1 MLTNEFLSIAQMT
14 IPETFEECL
23 TYEMQILYLKRYIDE
38 VAEGGIP
45 AADLS
50 DIWDAIHALEDEVEK
65 VDPDKIE
72 QEIHAINEAI
82 QSLKD
87 DKQDNLTFDDTPT
100 LGSQNPVTSD
110 GIRKAI
116 DAGGGG
122 GGGSTVSVDVG
133 ETVTGEPGTNAEVEN
148 TGTAQN
154 VVLKF
159 TIPRG
164 EKGEKG
170 EPGATGQTGP
180 KGDPGE
186 RGPAGERGPEG
197 PEGPEGPRGEPGA
210 QGLPGEKGEKGDP
223 GEQGPAGERGPE
235 GPQGERGPA
244 GEAGQKGDPGEA
256 ATVTVGETVTGEPGT
271 DAKVE
276 NVGTAQN
283 AILKF
288 TIPKGEKGDPGSGGG
303 GTSTVSVNV
312 GETVTGDPGTDAN
325 VENTGDDQN
334 VVLKFT
340 IPRGEQGPEGP
351 QGERGPAGENGAPG
365 AKGDPGNP
373 GAQGERGPEGPQ
385 GPAGERGEQGPA
397 GERGEQ
403 GPAGQKGD
411 PGESAT
417 VTVGETVTGE
427 PGTNAK
433 VENVG
438 TEQNAI
444 LKFTIPKGE
453 KGDPGTGGGGGTA
466 SLPYVTIP
474 SQTFEINH
482 EIGPTRGALARFQF
496 MDSTGQNYT
505 TFIKRITEA
514 KIRYSREYMGVT
526 RADGYIPINLPIEL
540 DVVDDVEGSGTGD
553 TLHISATV
561 SGNLFYAARNNR
573 ISCAYVHGVGYVND
587 DKTRLAFMDMEGLII
602 TDLNIRDT

>member
-38 VAEGGIP
+38 IAEGGIP
-45 AADLS
+45 SADLT

-72 QEIHAINEAI
+72 QEIKGIKETI

-87 DKQDNLTFDDTPT
+87 DKQDTLTFDDTPT

-133 ETVTGEPGTNAEVEN
+133 ETVTGDPGTNANVEN

-170 EPGATGQTGP
+170 EQGERGETGATGA
-180 KGDPGE
+180 KGDPGEPGE

-197 PEGPEGPRGEPGA
+197 PQGAEGPRGE

-235 GPQGERGPA
+235 GPQG
-244 GEAGQKGDPGEA
+244 DPGES

-271 DAKVE
+271 PAKVE
-276 NVGTAQN
+276 NTGTAQN

-288 TIPKGEKGDPGSGGG
+288 TIPRGD
-303 GTSTVSVNV
+303 
-312 GETVTGDPGTDAN
+312 
-325 VENTGDDQN
+325 
-334 VVLKFT
+334 K
-340 IPRGEQGPEGP
+340 
-351 QGERGPAGENGAPG
+351 GERGETGATG
-365 AKGDPGNP
+365 AKGDPGEP
-373 GAQGERGPEGPQ
+373 GQPGERGPEGPQ

-397 GERGEQ
+397 GENGAP
-403 GPAGQKGD
+403 GAKGD

-417 VTVGETVTGE
+417 ITVGETVTGE
-427 PGTNAK
+427 PGTDAK

-438 TEQNAI
+438 TEQNAV

-453 KGDPGTGGGGGTA
+453 QGPKGDPGTGGGGSGVVFEIAGGQAIAPLKNVLRLYQTDTENYTESFLQTVQGQTEGGYKYVVPTAEKGVNFPLTIDASFDVTDPQGTGNF
-466 SLPYVTIP
+466 PDITIP
-474 SQTFEINH
+474 GSASWISDTSIFF
-482 EIGPTRGALARFQF
+482 A
-496 MDSTGQNYT
+496 STGCVASGMVNNISERPAFLT
-505 TFIKRITEA
+505 LGFINAIL
-514 KIRYSREYMGVT
+514 SVT
-526 RADGYIPINLPIEL
+526 KE
-540 DVVDDVEGSGTGD
+540 
-553 TLHISATV
+553 
-561 SGNLFYAARNNR
+561 
-573 ISCAYVHGVGYVND
+573 
-587 DKTRLAFMDMEGLII
+587 
-602 TDLNIRDT
+602 

>member
-38 VAEGGIP
+38 IAEGGIP
-45 AADLS
+45 SADLS
-50 DIWDAIHALEDEVEK
+50 EIWEAIHALEDEVDK
-65 VDPDKIE
+65 VDPDKIS
-72 QEIHAINEAI
+72 QEIEAIKKSI
-82 QSLKD
+82 QSLED
-87 DKQDNLTFDDTPT
+87 DKQDTLTFDTTPT

-133 ETVTGEPGTNAEVEN
+133 ETVTGDPGTNANVEN

-154 VVLKF
+154 LVLKF

-170 EPGATGQTGP
+170 EQGEQGEPGA
-180 KGDPGE
+180 KGDPGEPGE

-197 PEGPEGPRGEPGA
+197 P
-210 QGLPGEKGEKGDP
+210 QGNI
-223 GEQGPAGERGPE
+223 GPE
-235 GPQGERGPA
+235 GPQGPA
-244 GEAGQKGDPGEA
+244 GENGEPGAKGDPGES
-256 ATVTVGETVTGEPGT
+256 ATITVGETVTAEPGT

-276 NVGTAQN
+276 NVGTEQN
-283 AILKF
+283 AVLKF
-288 TIPKGEKGDPGSGGG
+288 TIPKGEKGDPGTGGG
-303 GTSTVSVNV
+303 GGSTVSVDV

-340 IPRGEQGPEGP
+340 IPRG
-351 QGERGPAGENGAPG
+351 
-365 AKGDPGNP
+365 AKGDPGQEGP
-373 GAQGERGPEGPQ
+373 QGERGPEGPQ
-385 GPAGERGEQGPA
+385 GAEGP
-397 GERGEQ
+397 RGEQ

-411 PGESAT
+411 PGTSAT
-417 VTVGETVTGE
+417 VTVGETVTGD
-427 PGTNAK
+427 PGTDAK

-438 TEQNAI
+438 TEQNAV

-453 KGDPGTGGGGGTA
+453 KGDPGTGGGGTT
-466 SLPYVTIP
+466 SLPYVTITN
-474 SQTFEINH
+474 QTFETNH
-482 EIGPTRGALARFQF
+482 EIGPTKGALARFQF
-496 MDSTGQNYT
+496 MDTSGQLTT
-505 TFIKRITEA
+505 TFIKRVMEA
-514 KIRYSREYMGVT
+514 KIRYSKEYMGVR

-540 DVVDDVEGSGTGD
+540 DVVDDVEGSGTGN

-561 SGNLFYAARNNR
+561 SGNLYYGGGQNR
-573 ISCAYVHGVGYVND
+573 ISCESVYGVGYVND
-587 DKTRLAFMDMEGLII
+587 DETRLAIMDMEGLVITGLII
-602 TDLNIRDT
+602 KDA

>member
-38 VAEGGIP
+38 IAEGGIP
-45 AADLS
+45 SADLS
-50 DIWDAIHALEDEVEK
+50 EIWEAIHTLEDEVEK
-65 VDPDKIE
+65 VDPDKIS
-72 QEIHAINEAI
+72 QEIEAIKKSI
-82 QSLKD
+82 QSLENN
-87 DKQDNLTFDDTPT
+87 KQDTLTFDDTPT

-133 ETVTGEPGTNAEVEN
+133 ETVTGDPGTNANVEN

-154 VVLKF
+154 LVLKF

-170 EPGATGQTGP
+170 EQGEQGEPGA
-180 KGDPGE
+180 KGDPGEPGE

-197 PEGPEGPRGEPGA
+197 P
-210 QGLPGEKGEKGDP
+210 QGNI
-223 GEQGPAGERGPE
+223 GPE
-235 GPQGERGPA
+235 GPQGPA
-244 GEAGQKGDPGEA
+244 GENGEPGAKGDPGEA

-271 DAKVE
+271 PAKVE
-276 NVGTAQN
+276 NTGTAQN

-288 TIPKGEKGDPGSGGG
+288 TIPKGEKGDPGTGGG
-303 GTSTVSVNV
+303 GGSTVSVDV
-312 GETVTGDPGTDAN
+312 GETVTGEPGTNAS

-340 IPRGEQGPEGP
+340 IPRGEP
-351 QGERGPAGENGAPG
+351 GATG
-365 AKGDPGNP
+365 AKGDPGEP
-373 GAQGERGPEGPQ
+373 GAKGEPGQEGPQ

-411 PGESAT
+411 PGTSAT

-427 PGTNAK
+427 PGTDAK

-453 KGDPGTGGGGGTA
+453 KGDPGTGGGGGVLFDIVETQNITA
-466 SLPYVTIP
+466 QRNVLRLYSADTETYTESYVPSAEGLTGTRHKYSSPTAEVGVRFPLTIEATFNIEDPQGSGNTGGFPYITIP
-474 SQTFEINH
+474 GMAEWQDDTHITFK
-482 EIGPTRGALARFQF
+482 
-496 MDSTGQNYT
+496 STGT
-505 TFIKRITEA
+505 VLF
-514 KIRYSREYMGVT
+514 GVVNAILT
-526 RADGYIPINLPIEL
+526 RPAVAQLGII
-540 DVVDDVEGSGTGD
+540 D
-553 TLHISATV
+553 TVLTV
-561 SGNLFYAARNNR
+561 T
-573 ISCAYVHGVGYVND
+573 
-587 DKTRLAFMDMEGLII
+587 KE
-602 TDLNIRDT
+602 

>member
-38 VAEGGIP
+38 IAEGGIP
-45 AADLS
+45 SADLT

-72 QEIHAINEAI
+72 QEIHAINESI

-87 DKQDNLTFDDTPT
+87 DKQDTLTFDTTPT

-133 ETVTGEPGTNAEVEN
+133 ETVTGEPGTNANVEN
-148 TGTAQN
+148 TGTEQN

-170 EPGATGQTGP
+170 EQGEPGA
-180 KGDPGE
+180 KGDPGEPGE

-197 PEGPEGPRGEPGA
+197 PQGAEGPEGP
-210 QGLPGEKGEKGDP
+210 
-223 GEQGPAGERGPE
+223 E
-235 GPQGERGPA
+235 GPQGAPGERGPA
-244 GEAGQKGDPGEA
+244 GENGEPGAKGDPGEA

-271 DAKVE
+271 PAKVE
-276 NVGTAQN
+276 NTGTAQN

-288 TIPKGEKGDPGSGGG
+288 TIPKGEKGDPGTGGG
-303 GTSTVSVNV
+303 GGSTVSVDV
-312 GETVTGDPGTDAN
+312 GETVTGEPGTDAN

-340 IPRGEQGPEGP
+340 IPRGDKGEQGEKGEPGEPGAKGDP
-351 QGERGPAGENGAPG
+351 GDPGEPGERGPAGE
-365 AKGDPGNP
+365 
-373 GAQGERGPEGPQ
+373 RGPE
-385 GPAGERGEQGPA
+385 GPA

-411 PGESAT
+411 PGTSAT

-427 PGTNAK
+427 PGTDAK

-438 TEQNAI
+438 TEQNAV

-453 KGDPGTGGGGGTA
+453 KGDPGSGGGGTA

-474 SQTFEINH
+474 DQTFDIDH

-496 MDSTGQNYT
+496 MDSTGKIT
-505 TFIKRITEA
+505 STFIKRVTEA
-514 KIRYSREYMGVT
+514 KIRYEREYMGVT

-540 DVVDDVEGSGTGD
+540 DVVDDVEGSGTGN

-561 SGNLFYAARNNR
+561 SGNLYYAARENR
-573 ISCAYVHGVGYVND
+573 ISCESVYGVGYVNED
-587 DKTRLAFMDMEGLII
+587 ETQLAFMDMEKIVITGL
-602 TDLNIRDT
+602 TIRDV

>member
-38 VAEGGIP
+38 IAEGGIP
-45 AADLS
+45 SADLT
-50 DIWDAIHALEDEVEK
+50 DIWEAIHTLEDEVEK
-65 VDPDKIE
+65 IDPDKIE
-72 QEIHAINEAI
+72 QEIETIKKSI
-82 QSLKD
+82 QSLEN
-87 DKQDNLTFDDTPT
+87 DKQDTLTFDETPT

-122 GGGSTVSVDVG
+122 GGSTVSVDVG
-133 ETVTGEPGTNAEVEN
+133 ETLTGEPGTDAEVEN

-170 EPGATGQTGP
+170 EQGE
-180 KGDPGE
+180 PGE

-197 PEGPEGPRGEPGA
+197 PQGAEGPRGA

-235 GPQGERGPA
+235 GPQGEPGESATVTVGETVTGEPGTPAKVENTGTAQNAILKFTIPKGEKGDPGTGGGGGSTVSVDVGETVTGDPGTNANVENTGDDQNVVLKFTIPRGDKGEPGERGETGAKGDKGDPGAQGERGPEGPQGEQGPA
-244 GEAGQKGDPGEA
+244 GENGAPGAKGDPGAA

-288 TIPKGEKGDPGSGGG
+288 TIPKGEKGDPGTGGG
-303 GTSTVSVNV
+303 GTT
-312 GETVTGDPGTDAN
+312 
-325 VENTGDDQN
+325 
-334 VVLKFT
+334 
-340 IPRGEQGPEGP
+340 
-351 QGERGPAGENGAPG
+351 
-365 AKGDPGNP
+365 
-373 GAQGERGPEGPQ
+373 
-385 GPAGERGEQGPA
+385 
-397 GERGEQ
+397 
-403 GPAGQKGD
+403 
-411 PGESAT
+411 
-417 VTVGETVTGE
+417 
-427 PGTNAK
+427 
-433 VENVG
+433 
-438 TEQNAI
+438 
-444 LKFTIPKGE
+444 
-453 KGDPGTGGGGGTA
+453 
-466 SLPYVTIP
+466 SLPYISIP
-474 SQTFEINH
+474 SQTFETNH
-482 EIGPTRGALARFQF
+482 EIGPEPGALARFQF

-505 TFIKRITEA
+505 TFVKRVTEA
-514 KIRYSREYMGVT
+514 NVKYSREYLGVT
-526 RADGYIPINLPIEL
+526 RPDGNIPINLPIEL
-540 DVVDDVEGSGTGD
+540 DVIDDVEGSGTGD

-561 SGNLFYAARNNR
+561 SGNLFYAARDNR
-573 ISCAYVHGVGYVND
+573 IRSNSVHGVGYVND

-602 TDLNIRDT
+602 TDLNIRDV

>member
-38 VAEGGIP
+38 IAEGGIP
-45 AADLS
+45 SADLS

-72 QEIHAINEAI
+72 QEI
-82 QSLKD
+82 SDLKD
-87 DKQDNLTFDDTPT
+87 KIESLENAT
-100 LGSQNPVTSD
+100 VT
-110 GIRKAI
+110 
-116 DAGGGG
+116 
-122 GGGSTVSVDVG
+122 VG
-133 ETVTGEPGTNAEVEN
+133 ETVTGEPGTNADVEN

-164 EKGEKG
+164 EKGERGERG
-170 EPGATGQTGP
+170 EPGATGA
-180 KGDPGE
+180 KGDPGEPGE

-197 PEGPEGPRGEPGA
+197 PEGPRGEQGA

-235 GPQGERGPA
+235 GPQGE
-244 GEAGQKGDPGEA
+244 PGES

-271 DAKVE
+271 PAKVE
-276 NVGTAQN
+276 NTGTPQN
-283 AILKF
+283 AVLKF

-303 GTSTVSVNV
+303 GGNTVSVDV
-312 GETVTGDPGTDAN
+312 GETITGDPGTNAN

-340 IPRGEQGPEGP
+340 IPRGEKGEQGERGEPGATGAKGDPGEPGQQGPKGDPGQEGP
-351 QGERGPAGENGAPG
+351 QGERGP
-365 AKGDPGNP
+365 
-373 GAQGERGPEGPQ
+373 QGPEGPQ

-403 GPAGQKGD
+403 GPAGENGAPGAKGD
-411 PGESAT
+411 PGEAAT

-427 PGTNAK
+427 PGTPAK
-433 VENVG
+433 VENTG
-438 TEQNAI
+438 TAQNAV

-453 KGDPGTGGGGGTA
+453 KGDPGTGGGGSGVVFEITGGQSIMPIRNVIRLYQTNTETYNESFLQTVQGQTEGGYKYVVPTAEKGVNFPLTIDASFDVTDPQGTGNF
-466 SLPYVTIP
+466 PNITIP
-474 SQTFEINH
+474 GSASWISDTQIF
-482 EIGPTRGALARFQF
+482 FV
-496 MDSTGQNYT
+496 STGCVASGMVNNVSERPAFLT
-505 TFIKRITEA
+505 LGFINAILT
-514 KIRYSREYMGVT
+514 VT
-526 RADGYIPINLPIEL
+526 K
-540 DVVDDVEGSGTGD
+540 EG
-553 TLHISATV
+553 
-561 SGNLFYAARNNR
+561 
-573 ISCAYVHGVGYVND
+573 
-587 DKTRLAFMDMEGLII
+587 
-602 TDLNIRDT
+602 

>member
-38 VAEGGIP
+38 IAEGGIP
-45 AADLS
+45 SADLT

-65 VDPDKIE
+65 VNPDKIE
-72 QEIHAINEAI
+72 QEIEAIKKSI
-82 QSLKD
+82 QSLEKN
-87 DKQDNLTFDDTPT
+87 KQDTLTFDDTPT

-122 GGGSTVSVDVG
+122 GGSTVSVDVG
-133 ETVTGEPGTNAEVEN
+133 ETVTGEPGTPAKVEN

-170 EPGATGQTGP
+170 EQGEQGEPGA

-186 RGPAGERGPEG
+186 PGER
-197 PEGPEGPRGEPGA
+197 
-210 QGLPGEKGEKGDP
+210 
-223 GEQGPAGERGPE
+223 GPAGERGPE

-244 GEAGQKGDPGEA
+244 GNPGEQGPAGERGEQGPAGQKGDPGTS

-276 NVGTAQN
+276 NTGTAQN

-288 TIPKGEKGDPGSGGG
+288 TIPKGEKGDPGTGGG
-303 GTSTVSVNV
+303 GGSTVSVDV

-340 IPRGEQGPEGP
+340 IPRGEKGDKGE
-351 QGERGPAGENGAPG
+351 QGERGPQ
-365 AKGDPGNP
+365 GDI
-373 GAQGERGPEGPQ
+373 GPE
-385 GPAGERGEQGPA
+385 GPA

-411 PGESAT
+411 PGTSAT

-427 PGTNAK
+427 PGTDAK

-438 TEQNAI
+438 TEQNAV

-466 SLPYVTIP
+466 SLPYVTIK
-474 SQTFEINH
+474 SQTFETNH
-482 EIGPTRGALARFQF
+482 EIGPKKGALARFQV
-496 MDSTGQNYT
+496 MDPTGQNYT
-505 TFIKRITEA
+505 TFVKRVMEA
-514 KIRYSREYMGVT
+514 KIRYSREYMGVKS
-526 RADGYIPINLPIEL
+526 ADGYVPINLPIEL
-540 DVVDDVEGSGTGD
+540 DVEISGTSD

-561 SGNLFYAARNNR
+561 SGNLYYGGGQNR
-573 ISCAYVHGVGYVND
+573 ISCNSVYGVGYVND
-587 DKTRLAFMDMEGLII
+587 NETRLAIMDMEGLVISSLSI
-602 TDLNIRDT
+602 EDA